1 MKNEIK
7 NEAFSIVA
15 ETLKVNTKILN
26 INSSS
31 KNIKNWDSLANFNI
45 FKAIEK
51 KFNIKI
57 KAKDYSKLGNLSE
70 IVKLINLQKK

>member
-7 NEAFSIVA
+7 NEAFSIIA
-15 ETLKVNTKILN
+15 EILKVNTKTLN

-45 FKAIEK
+45 LIAIEK

-57 KAKDYSKLGNLSE
+57 KAKDYSKLGNLSD
-70 IVKLINLQKK
+70 ILKIIDLYKK

>member
-45 FKAIEK
+45 LIAIEK

-70 IVKLINLQKK
+70 IVKLINL

>member
-7 NEAFSIVA
+7 NEAFSIIA
-15 ETLKVNTKILN
+15 EILKVNTKTLN

-45 FKAIEK
+45 LIAIEK
-51 KFNIKI
+51 KFKIKI
-57 KAKDYSKLGNLSE
+57 KAKDYSKLGNLSD
-70 IVKLINLQKK
+70 ILKIIDLYKK

>member
-45 FKAIEK
+45 LIAIEK

-70 IVKLINLQKK
+70 IVKLINLYKK